1 MPEFNNEYDVK
12 MEFSDLLYK
21 DKNLYENI
29 FKYICNLSIN
39 LDINVFFEDGFNFLD
54 QLLESKVFKN
64 LSVNE
69 QLEILK
75 VLNGYKA
82 RYSDNVY
89 IEALWYPVEIQEF
102 VKENF
107 PREYS
112 KRHIVD
118 VENY

>member
-1 MPEFNNEYDVK
+1 MSEFNNEYDLK
-12 MEFSDLLYK
+12 MNFSDLLHK
-21 DKNLYENI
+21 DNLYKNI
-29 FKYICNLSIN
+29 LRYICNISIN
-39 LDINVFFEDGFNFLD
+39 FDIYKFFEDGFNYLD
-54 QLLESKVFKN
+54 QLFQSKVFKN

-75 VLNGYKA
+75 VFDGYKA
-82 RYSDNVY
+82 RYSDDVY

-112 KRHIVD
+112 KRHILD
-118 VENY
+118 IENY